1 VQRIVVTLAVATV
14 AVGGFA
20 VASSASIGT
29 RKPVS
34 NPVVRQAHTRI
45 GQLADRLAQLRVRC
59 RTLSCVNKSLTRL
72 ATGLKNLSTE
82 LANCEHVIAISQYG
96 DYASDPDTGPTTGLD
111 YTVLGTPIENVK
123 QMLVWTCAVT

>member
-1 VQRIVVTLAVATV
+1 VKRIVITLAVATV

-20 VASSASIGT
+20 VASSASSGT

-59 RTLSCVNKSLTRL
+59 RTVSCVNKSLTRL
-72 ATGLKNLSTE
+72 ANGLKNLSTE
-82 LANCEHVIAISQYG
+82 LANCEHVVAITQYN
-96 DYASDPDTGPTTGLD
+96 DYEQYFDSGPITALD
-111 YTVLGTPIENVK
+111 YTVPGDGIGN